1 MKSQTNYGR
10 EKGKHLIDLLI
21 KVMFWKFILSLK
33 FKTKLIEEQIFA
45 VQSCIAFIQDK
56 SISKLNTR
64 IKGIL
69 IQFLC

>member
-21 KVMFWKFILSLK
+21 NVMFWKFILSLK